1 MANGIEFRLFVSSTF
16 ADTTVER
23 NALQKHVFP
32 QLQQLC
38 AGRGARFHA
47 IDLRW
52 GVTEEAAFDQQT
64 VNICLDEVRRC
75 LATGRAPNFLILLG
89 NRYGW
94 LPPPPQIPA
103 SEFSRLLDRID
114 KASQRKRLLKWYEL
128 DKNAV
133 PAEYRLKAR
142 EGKYREP
149 TTWSREETRLRQTL
163 VTAANRMRLPAARRR
178 CFADSATAQEINVG
192 VLDPGNTRAL
202 CYFRRIPNIEH
213 SQALGPYLDQGIRG
227 QWDRQSAKRL
237 ADLKHRLRKLLPSEN
252 IHEFEAKWSV
262 SQKRVT
268 RGHIQSFC
276 KRVEA
281 DLKRMILAELE
292 RAEKISELQREIQ
305 AHTDFGRQRSM
316 NFVGRKD
323 IVRAIEGYVKGDGNR
338 PLVVYGPSGCGKTAL
353 IAHCAERLS
362 STGSDI
368 AVASTTPY
376 SPRTARGP
384 FPWEKTDSSG
394 SGTSRHSSAPTFSRV
409 TTRRSAVWRYR
420 QMELLQRQGVRTI
433 RFRSGTSGPRSLSFA
448 ISRAATYV
456 AALSPALE
464 RLSLWSGWEYACGSS
479 S

>member
-114 KASQRKRLLKWYEL
+114 KASQRKRLLKWYAL

-133 PAEYRLKAR
+133 PAEYQLKAR

-149 TTWSREETRLRQTL
+149 TTWSREETRLHQTL

-178 CFADSATAQEINVG
+178 CFADSATAQEINVWMHWI
-192 VLDPGNTRAL
+192 N
-202 CYFRRIPNIEH
+202 C
-213 SQALGPYLDQGIRG
+213 
-227 QWDRQSAKRL
+227 
-237 ADLKHRLRKLLPSEN
+237 LR
-252 IHEFEAKWSV
+252 
-262 SQKRVT
+262 
-268 RGHIQSFC
+268 
-276 KRVEA
+276 
-281 DLKRMILAELE
+281 
-292 RAEKISELQREIQ
+292 
-305 AHTDFGRQRSM
+305 
-316 NFVGRKD
+316 
-323 IVRAIEGYVKGDGNR
+323 
-338 PLVVYGPSGCGKTAL
+338 
-353 IAHCAERLS
+353 
-362 STGSDI
+362 
-368 AVASTTPY
+368 TTML
-376 SPRTARGP
+376 T
-384 FPWEKTDSSG
+384 
-394 SGTSRHSSAPTFSRV
+394 H
-409 TTRRSAVWRYR
+409 
-420 QMELLQRQGVRTI
+420 
-433 RFRSGTSGPRSLSFA
+433 
-448 ISRAATYV
+448 
-456 AALSPALE
+456 
-464 RLSLWSGWEYACGSS
+464 
-479 S
+479 